1 MQSIHCINFPKHA
14 VYTLH
19 KLPETCSLYTASSL
33 FFDKGNCLFCQKKH
47 VKGVVHE
54 GRRFA

>member
-1 MQSIHCINFPKHA
+1 MQSIHCIFCPKHA

-19 KLPETCSLYTASSL
+19 HLSLATKATACFVKTKL
-33 FFDKGNCLFCQKKH
+33 
-47 VKGVVHE
+47 VKDVMHE

>member
-1 MQSIHCINFPKHA
+1 MQSIHCINCQKHA

-19 KLPETCSLYTASSL
+19 HLVFATKATAC
-33 FFDKGNCLFCQKKH
+33 FVKKKQ

>member
-1 MQSIHCINFPKHA
+1 MQSIHCINCLKDA

-19 KLPETCSLYTASSL
+19 HLVFATKATAC
-33 FFDKGNCLFCQKKH
+33 FVKKKH